1 MKVTV
6 LAPAKINLS
15 LDILGKR
22 PDGYHLVKMLM
33 QSVDLC
39 DIVTVWE
46 TGDGEISLSC
56 NAEGVPCD
64 KTNTALRAVE
74 AFFASTQKK
83 NPGFGIKIKKRIPGS
98 AGLAGG
104 STDAAAV
111 LVALNELMNTRLSKE
126 ELCDIGEEV
135 GADVP
140 FCIVGATMVATGI
153 GTILTP
159 APDMPECSILMA
171 KPPVSV
177 STREAYALAD
187 DRECYWE
194 PHTDDAVEAVCDG
207 ELQKIADSLY
217 NDFEELVH
225 LKEVDDIKELMLENG
240 ALGAC
245 MSGSGPTVFGLFE
258 EESAAEDCAGLLE
271 KNCEMVT
278 VCRPLDHGC
287 RIND

>member
-39 DIVTVWE
+39 DTVTVWE
-46 TGDGEISLSC
+46 NNDGKIDLSC
-56 NAEGVPCD
+56 NVDGVPCD
-64 KTNTALRAVE
+64 ASNTAWRAVE
-74 AFFASTQKK
+74 AFFAFTQRE
-83 NPGFGIKIKKRIPGS
+83 NPGIGVKIKKKIPVS

-111 LVALNELMNTRLSKE
+111 LVALDELMNTRLSRE

-140 FCIVGATMVATGI
+140 FCIMGATMVASGI

-159 APDMPECSILMA
+159 APDMPECSILLA

-177 STREAYALAD
+177 STKEAYALAD

-194 PHTDDAVEAVCDG
+194 PHTDDAVEAVCVG
-207 ELQKIADSLY
+207 VLQEIADALY
-217 NDFEELVH
+217 NDFEELIK
-225 LKEVDDIKELMLENG
+225 LKEVERLKATMLANG

-258 EESAAEDCAGLLE
+258 DEGAAEDCANLLE
-271 KNCEMVT
+271 KTCETVV

-287 RIND
+287 RIDD